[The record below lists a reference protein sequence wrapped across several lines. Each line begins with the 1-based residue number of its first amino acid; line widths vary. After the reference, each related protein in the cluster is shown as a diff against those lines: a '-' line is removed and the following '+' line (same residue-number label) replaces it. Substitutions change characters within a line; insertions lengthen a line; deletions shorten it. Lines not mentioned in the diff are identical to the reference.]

1 MIRVF
6 EPKIDTD
13 DIKEVSKTLFETN
26 ISGTSPVVRE
36 FETKLAKKFD
46 RKYAVALSN
55 GSVALDVAFN
65 LHEFRKSDEVII
77 PSFTIISCLSAVIR
91 SGAKPVFCDV
101 DPLTWNMTLENV
113 EAVVTKKTKAVL
125 MVHTYGLTAEAKR
138 IQNFC
143 KKNNLSLLFYFL
155 YQT

>member
-65 LHEFRKSDEVII
+65 LLEFRKGDEVIFHHL
-77 PSFTIISCLSAVIR
+77 P
-91 SGAKPVFCDV
+91 
-101 DPLTWNMTLENV
+101 
-113 EAVVTKKTKAVL
+113 
-125 MVHTYGLTAEAKR
+125 
-138 IQNFC
+138 
-143 KKNNLSLLFYFL
+143 
-155 YQT
+155 